1 MQSKICQKCYNLK
14 KECECK
20 GENVNKEIQ
29 NADYASKELA
39 RLKPFEDQIKDL
51 KSKYS
56 DLKVNG
62 IDDKENY
69 EIAKIGYRESVTL
82 RTSIEKARKAIKAPV
97 IELASTIDT
106 RCKDLTKSSEEIEA
120 HLLAQKKI
128 VDDEKKRIEDEKR
141 EAIWKEEERIRLE
154 EEERIEKIHKEQE
167 EKAEELRLAQEKIEK
182 EKAAIEEE
190 KREIERQ
197 KQKTIEIEAAKKN
210 AAKQAKLD
218 AENEAKRKAQAVKDK
233 AEKEK
238 QDALDKQKEEADK
251 KQREALAKAQA
262 EQKRLENEAL
272 AKEAEA
278 QKEKDRLEELLKNQV
293 ICPKCK
299 HKFQVKR

>member
-182 EKAAIEEE
+182 EKAAIEESARVMKE
-190 KREIERQ
+190 LGVEDYEPVFRVSEFGDSAIDCKVILRAGEYADRGKLISDVMRAIKKRFDKEN
-197 KQKTIEIEAAKKN
+197 IEIPFP
-210 AAKQAKLD
+210 QID
-218 AENEAKRKAQAVKDK
+218 VHTRK
-233 AEKEK
+233 
-238 QDALDKQKEEADK
+238 
-251 KQREALAKAQA
+251 
-262 EQKRLENEAL
+262 
-272 AKEAEA
+272 
-278 QKEKDRLEELLKNQV
+278 
-293 ICPKCK
+293 
-299 HKFQVKR
+299 